1 MCQTSTASTPDRSS
15 SETSSG
21 VASRKLGNGEL
32 AGRNV
37 VEQLEQHG
45 ERVVFG
51 VLGNGEEEDL
61 RIEVAQHALDVVR
74 LGDAHDTLEPMGM
87 RLVPHGEVR
96 LDHDGV
102 RIGSAGV
109 EHSAQVQQ
117 RKLRR
122 DAHGIDAVDRCQ
134 AVGATLFRVAGARR
148 VVDLDDERDPVALG
162 DRLAHLA
169 HEWGS

>member
-1 MCQTSTASTPDRSS
+1 
-15 SETSSG
+15 
-21 VASRKLGNGEL
+21 
-32 AGRNV
+32 
-37 VEQLEQHG
+37 
-45 ERVVFG
+45 
-51 VLGNGEEEDL
+51 
-61 RIEVAQHALDVVR
+61 
-74 LGDAHDTLEPMGM
+74 M

-102 RIGSAGV
+102 RIGPAGV

-122 DAHGIDAVDRCQ
+122 DAHGIDAVDRGQ
-134 AVGATLFRVAGARR
+134 AVGTTLFRVAGARR